1 MLSLLYGPV
10 LGSASEKAGATLPSL
25 IVRGILKTLLS
36 FVVRVF
42 SLVVFPASMAFMSAI
57 EIEVPMKDSRDTM
70 NVQGV
75 GSFL

>member
-1 MLSLLYGPV
+1 M
-10 LGSASEKAGATLPSL
+10 